1 MIKLLQAQAAARTY
15 VFHQLVLLQDQLVL
29 VLVLQQ
35 QEISH
40 WETSPFSSS

>member
-15 VFHQLVLLQDQLVL
+15 VFHQLVLLQDHLLLQ
-29 VLVLQQ
+29 QQ

>member
-15 VFHQLVLLQDQLVL
+15 VFHQLVLLQDQLL
-29 VLVLQQ
+29 LLLQQQ

-40 WETSPFSSS
+40 WEMSPFSSS